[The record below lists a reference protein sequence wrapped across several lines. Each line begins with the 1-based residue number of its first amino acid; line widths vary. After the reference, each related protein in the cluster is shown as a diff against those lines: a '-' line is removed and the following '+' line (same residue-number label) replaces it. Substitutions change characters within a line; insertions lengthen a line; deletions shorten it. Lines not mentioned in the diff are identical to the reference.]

1 MHSSKTRSLFAALC
15 VFFGAILWG
24 VVWYPMRLLENGG
37 LQGIWLT
44 LLLFGSALFASLPW
58 SYRAVGQFAR
68 APGWLAVLTLSAGWT
83 NIAFVEAIL
92 DGNVLRVLLLFY
104 LSPLW
109 ATLMG
114 WALLRESVSR
124 VAAASL
130 AIALGGALIML
141 WNPEIGVPWPQG
153 RADWLALSS
162 GFAFA
167 LSNVSTRRL
176 RHATVPTKIF
186 CVGFGVTAM
195 AAVIIALRAA
205 PVPAVAAG
213 VIGGAVALGVFGI
226 LAMILL
232 IQYGVSH
239 IPVYRSAVI
248 TFVELVAGAISQAL
262 LTEEVVTPRDWI
274 GGALIVLGA
283 YLAARVSAR
292 DEKALDA
299 ERA

>member
-1 MHSSKTRSLFAALC
+1 
-15 VFFGAILWG
+15 
-24 VVWYPMRLLENGG
+24 MRLLEDRG

-44 LLLFGSALFASLPW
+44 LVLFGSALLASLPW
-58 SYRAVGQFAR
+58 SYRAAGRFGR
-68 APGWLAVLTLSAGWT
+68 TPGWLGILTLSAGWT

-114 WALLRESVSR
+114 WALLRENVSR
-124 VAAASL
+124 VAVASL

-153 RADWLALSS
+153 RADWFALSS

-176 RHATVPTKIF
+176 QHATVPTKIF

-195 AAVIIALRAA
+195 AGVIIVLRG
-205 PVPAVAAG
+205 VPAPTVSAG
-213 VIGGAVALGVFGI
+213 VMGGAVALGVFGI
-226 LAMILL
+226 LAMVLL
-232 IQYGVSH
+232 IQYGVTH

-262 LTEEVVTPRDWI
+262 LTEEVVTPREWL

-292 DEKALDA
+292 E
-299 ERA
+299 

>member
-1 MHSSKTRSLFAALC
+1 LAALC

-24 VVWYPMRLLENGG
+24 VVWYPMRLLEDRG
-37 LQGIWLT
+37 LQGVWLT
-44 LLLFGSALFASLPW
+44 LALFGSALLASLPW
-58 SYRAVGQFAR
+58 SYRAAGRFAR
-68 APGWLAVLTLSAGWT
+68 TPGWFGILTLSAGWT

-114 WALLRESVSR
+114 WALLRENVSR

-130 AIALGGALIML
+130 AIALGGALVML

-153 RADWLALSS
+153 HADWFALSS

-176 RHATVPTKIF
+176 QHATVSAKIF

-195 AAVIIALRAA
+195 AGVIIVLRG
-205 PVPAVAAG
+205 VPAPTVSAG

-226 LAMILL
+226 LAMVLL

-262 LTEEVVTPRDWI
+262 LTEEVVTPREWL

-283 YLAARVSAR
+283 YLAARVSAH
-292 DEKALDA
+292 E
-299 ERA
+299 